1 MLRKIDIIN
10 SLILGELIFLFLLPT
25 QLILH
30 FFEKL
35 HLDQVPLPVFFWWFA
50 VLLPAA
56 TVLGYWALFA
66 IGKKITFVPQ
76 LARYGL
82 IGVVNTVMSLGII
95 NTFILFTGVSGG
107 YLADVFAAVAFV
119 LVVTNSFFWN
129 KYWTFSAGQD
139 QKTVREYVEFFVVS
153 LSGAFIN
160 VGLFHLLVNVIG
172 PQRGIGTEAWANIV
186 VLIGIPI
193 SLAWNFTG
201 YKLFVFKKTASI
213 LPEQPV

>member
-25 QLILH
+25 DWVIGI
-30 FFEKL
+30 FAKL
-35 HLDQVPLPVFFWWFA
+35 GVDKFKYFIAIILPV
-50 VLLPAA
+50 A
-56 TVLGYWALFA
+56 TSSGYWVLFE
-66 IGKKITFVPQ
+66 IGKKITFLPQ

-95 NTFILFTGVSGG
+95 NIFILLTGVSGG

-119 LVVTNSFFWN
+119 FVVTNSFFWN
-129 KYWTFSAGQD
+129 KYWTFNAGQD
-139 QKTVREYVEFFVVS
+139 QKTVKEYIEFFAVS

-172 PQRGIGTEAWANIV
+172 PKGGISPVAWANITI
-186 VLIGIPI
+186 LIGIPI

-201 YKLFVFKKTASI
+201 YKFFVFKKTAAVV
-213 LPEQPV
+213 PEKPI